1 MTTITMPTAPV
12 PPAPVPPAPVPLAP
26 VRIAPGSVRGVTLAT
41 TFKAEWTKLRTLRST
56 WITLGAASF
65 ISVAMGVLISIATVS
80 RLDRMTPKE
89 LLQFDPTSTALIGV
103 MFATV
108 IIGSL
113 AIRSLTAEYSS
124 GMIRSTFAALPHR
137 RTVMAAKATILA
149 LIAFPVALASNVVAF
164 LIAQQIFA
172 GKNVQVSFSQPGVVR
187 AVVFGAIAVSLITVL
202 GVGFGGIIKRTAG
215 ATTALSLIII
225 GGGIFGSLLPSSIA
239 QFLPSAAL
247 QSMVTVNHAAASG
260 LNPVV
265 ALAVLAAFSL
275 GVFEVA
281 SMLVARRDA

>member
-1 MTTITMPTAPV
+1 MTTITLPSAALR
-12 PPAPVPPAPVPLAP
+12 PASP
-26 VRIAPGSVRGVTLAT
+26 RGVSIAT

-56 WITLGAASF
+56 WITLGAAAVVSTG
-65 ISVAMGVLISIATVS
+65 MGILISIATVG

-124 GMIRSTFAALPHR
+124 GMIRTTFAALPHR
-137 RTVMAAKATILA
+137 RTVVAAKAAILA
-149 LIAFPVALASNVVAF
+149 VIAFPVALASNVVAF
-164 LIAQQIFA
+164 LVAQQIFA
-172 GKNVQVSFSQPGVVR
+172 GKHMTISFSQPGVLR
-187 AVVFGAIAVSLITVL
+187 AVVFGAIAVSLVTVL
-202 GVGFGGIIKRTAG
+202 GIGFGGIIKRTAG

-239 QFLPSAAL
+239 QFLPSSAL
-247 QSMVTVNHAAASG
+247 QAMVTVNHAGSSG
-260 LNPVV
+260 LNPIV
-265 ALAVLAAFSL
+265 ALAVLAGSSL
-275 GVFEVA
+275 AVFGVA